1 MYQVEGYAF
10 ETKEQEH
17 TAKHEVEIIGYIRK
31 NTRMDDPDIV
41 LALYNKLVLK
51 EIFVTPVGYDFLHR
65 LQEYLYTIPYIRR
78 EDILPITVYE
88 PEGMVSKE
96 KRSKEEIKQK
106 KKRQKNKEHVVSKN
120 RRKKNRDYQKLF
132 HISTFF
138 AVVFALGIIG
148 MLVITWLSEDNV
160 TILNYENKVVDEES
174 RMRKLVRDFLTRQNY
189 EVLEAADGEEALD
202 IFYKDKAIALLILD
216 VMMPKMNGWEVCR
229 EIRQTSKVPIIML
242 TAKSDESDEL
252 MGFDLGVDEYIT
264 KPFSP
269 KILVARV
276 EAILRRT
283 NKIGDAADLKTAGEI
298 ILDKT
303 AHEVKISGNP
313 VELSFKEFE
322 LLEYFMNNQGIA
334 LSRERILN
342 SVWNYDY
349 FGDARTIDTHVK
361 KLRNKLGACG
371 SYIKTVWG
379 MGYKFEVS

>member
-1 MYQVEGYAF
+1 MYQVEVYAF

-148 MLVITWLSEDNV
+148 MLVITWLSKDNV
-160 TILNYENKVVDEES
+160 TILNYENKVIDKYEIWEKQLDERES
-174 RMRKLVRDFLTRQNY
+174 QLEERELRLTEQ
-189 EVLEAADGEEALD
+189 EAE
-202 IFYKDKAIALLILD
+202 
-216 VMMPKMNGWEVCR
+216 
-229 EIRQTSKVPIIML
+229 
-242 TAKSDESDEL
+242 
-252 MGFDLGVDEYIT
+252 
-264 KPFSP
+264 
-269 KILVARV
+269 
-276 EAILRRT
+276 
-283 NKIGDAADLKTAGEI
+283 
-298 ILDKT
+298 
-303 AHEVKISGNP
+303 
-313 VELSFKEFE
+313 
-322 LLEYFMNNQGIA
+322 
-334 LSRERILN
+334 
-342 SVWNYDY
+342 
-349 FGDARTIDTHVK
+349 
-361 KLRNKLGACG
+361 
-371 SYIKTVWG
+371 
-379 MGYKFEVS
+379 

>member
-96 KRSKEEIKQK
+96 K
-106 KKRQKNKEHVVSKN
+106 KNKEHVVSKN

-160 TILNYENKVVDEES
+160 TILNYENKVIDKYEIWEKQLDERES
-174 RMRKLVRDFLTRQNY
+174 QLEERELRLTEQ
-189 EVLEAADGEEALD
+189 EAE
-202 IFYKDKAIALLILD
+202 
-216 VMMPKMNGWEVCR
+216 
-229 EIRQTSKVPIIML
+229 
-242 TAKSDESDEL
+242 
-252 MGFDLGVDEYIT
+252 
-264 KPFSP
+264 
-269 KILVARV
+269 
-276 EAILRRT
+276 
-283 NKIGDAADLKTAGEI
+283 
-298 ILDKT
+298 
-303 AHEVKISGNP
+303 
-313 VELSFKEFE
+313 
-322 LLEYFMNNQGIA
+322 
-334 LSRERILN
+334 
-342 SVWNYDY
+342 
-349 FGDARTIDTHVK
+349 
-361 KLRNKLGACG
+361 
-371 SYIKTVWG
+371 
-379 MGYKFEVS
+379 

>member
-65 LQEYLYTIPYIRR
+65 LQEYLYTIPYIWR

-160 TILNYENKVVDEES
+160 TILNYENKVIDKYEIWEKQLDERES
-174 RMRKLVRDFLTRQNY
+174 QLEERELRLTEQ
-189 EVLEAADGEEALD
+189 EAE
-202 IFYKDKAIALLILD
+202 
-216 VMMPKMNGWEVCR
+216 
-229 EIRQTSKVPIIML
+229 
-242 TAKSDESDEL
+242 
-252 MGFDLGVDEYIT
+252 
-264 KPFSP
+264 
-269 KILVARV
+269 
-276 EAILRRT
+276 
-283 NKIGDAADLKTAGEI
+283 
-298 ILDKT
+298 
-303 AHEVKISGNP
+303 
-313 VELSFKEFE
+313 
-322 LLEYFMNNQGIA
+322 
-334 LSRERILN
+334 
-342 SVWNYDY
+342 
-349 FGDARTIDTHVK
+349 
-361 KLRNKLGACG
+361 
-371 SYIKTVWG
+371 
-379 MGYKFEVS
+379 